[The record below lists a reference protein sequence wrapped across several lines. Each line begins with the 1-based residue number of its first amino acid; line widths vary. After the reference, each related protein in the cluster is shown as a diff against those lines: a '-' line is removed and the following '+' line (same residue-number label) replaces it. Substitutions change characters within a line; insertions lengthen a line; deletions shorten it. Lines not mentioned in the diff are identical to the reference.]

1 MSVPGCMH
9 DLISCRHHHRFLPA
23 LSSHLQP
30 HAMLPLML
38 LGFGGA
44 YKGLKSAATAAL
56 WPARHLCFMEASKGL
71 GGSAEC

>member
-1 MSVPGCMH
+1 MH
-9 DLISCRHHHRFLPA
+9 DLISCRYHHRFLPA
-23 LSSHLQP
+23 LSPHLQP

-38 LGFGGA
+38 LAFGGA
-44 YKGLKSAATAAL
+44 YKGLKGAATAAL